1 MLKKQTR
8 AVVHMVNSAKSRYC
22 QEKLTTADSKEMF
35 RVVNC
40 ILNQNA
46 GTPLLSGISD
56 QTLANDFVHFFYN
69 KVQKISLDKSD
80 FNNNTA
86 FPDLDE
92 PLPEP
97 RSFRVQTREELD
109 KFRT

>member
-1 MLKKQTR
+1 MQALP
-8 AVVHMVNSAKSRYC
+8 YY
-22 QEKLTTADSKEMF
+22 
-35 RVVNC
+35 RVPV
-40 ILNQNA
+40 IR
-46 GTPLLSGISD
+46 PLPTSSI
-56 QTLANDFVHFFYN
+56 T

-80 FNNNTA
+80 FGNNTA

-92 PLPEP
+92 PVLEP

>member
-1 MLKKQTR
+1 
-8 AVVHMVNSAKSRYC
+8 MVNSAKSRYC

-46 GTPLLSGISD
+46 GTPLLSGTSD
-56 QTLANDFVHFFYN
+56 QTLANFFYN

-80 FNNNTA
+80 FGNNTA

-92 PLPEP
+92 PVLEP